1 METKAD
7 YKYQDLKELEDNF
20 NSVQMK
26 LNNKIEDYLLEILN
40 KFNDNFIEFDERQ
53 QEETKYIV
61 NGNIATLTALQIEF
75 YNYAY
80 VELSFSDNYGNDFTE
95 SLTEMTTEQQISIV
109 EDVRKYINK
118 YGYKSSELNTTLQ
131 QFLAYCI
138 EEGCTLY
145 FGIKTSGDSRLTGT
159 LFARNDALGYNH
171 VMSVVFPTDIISGG
185 NSKVASTLYAYIP
198 LHNVTEKFFK

>member
-1 METKAD
+1 METKTD

-109 EDVRKYINK
+109 EDVRKYIDK
-118 YGYKSSELNTTLQ
+118 YGYKNT
-131 QFLAYCI
+131 
-138 EEGCTLY
+138 
-145 FGIKTSGDSRLTGT
+145 
-159 LFARNDALGYNH
+159 ND
-171 VMSVVFPTDIISGG
+171 M
-185 NSKVASTLYAYIP
+185 
-198 LHNVTEKFFK
+198 

>member
-1 METKAD
+1 METKDD

-26 LNNKIEDYLLEILN
+26 LNNKIEDYLLEILY

-109 EDVRKYINK
+109 EDVRKYIDK
-118 YGYKSSELNTTLQ
+118 YGYKNT
-131 QFLAYCI
+131 
-138 EEGCTLY
+138 
-145 FGIKTSGDSRLTGT
+145 
-159 LFARNDALGYNH
+159 ND
-171 VMSVVFPTDIISGG
+171 M
-185 NSKVASTLYAYIP
+185 
-198 LHNVTEKFFK
+198 

>member
-1 METKAD
+1 METKSD
-7 YKYQDLKELEDNF
+7 YKYQNIKELADNF
-20 NSVQMK
+20 NSVQME
-26 LNNKIEDYLLEILN
+26 LNNKIEDYLLEILY

-109 EDVRKYINK
+109 EDVRKYIDK
-118 YGYKSSELNTTLQ
+118 YGYKNTT
-131 QFLAYCI
+131 
-138 EEGCTLY
+138 
-145 FGIKTSGDSRLTGT
+145 D
-159 LFARNDALGYNH
+159 
-171 VMSVVFPTDIISGG
+171 M
-185 NSKVASTLYAYIP
+185 
-198 LHNVTEKFFK
+198 

>member
-1 METKAD
+1 METKSD
-7 YKYQDLKELEDNF
+7 YKYQNIKELADNF
-20 NSVQMK
+20 NSVQME
-26 LNNKIEDYLLEILN
+26 LNNKIEDYLLEILY

-109 EDVRKYINK
+109 EDVRKYIDK
-118 YGYKSSELNTTLQ
+118 YGYKNT
-131 QFLAYCI
+131 
-138 EEGCTLY
+138 
-145 FGIKTSGDSRLTGT
+145 
-159 LFARNDALGYNH
+159 ND
-171 VMSVVFPTDIISGG
+171 M
-185 NSKVASTLYAYIP
+185 
-198 LHNVTEKFFK
+198 

>member
-26 LNNKIEDYLLEILN
+26 LNNKIEDYLLEILY

-95 SLTEMTTEQQISIV
+95 SLSEMTTEQQISIV

-118 YGYKSSELNTTLQ
+118 YGYKNTT
-131 QFLAYCI
+131 
-138 EEGCTLY
+138 
-145 FGIKTSGDSRLTGT
+145 D
-159 LFARNDALGYNH
+159 
-171 VMSVVFPTDIISGG
+171 M
-185 NSKVASTLYAYIP
+185 
-198 LHNVTEKFFK
+198 

>member
-7 YKYQDLKELEDNF
+7 YKYQDIKELADNF
-20 NSVQMK
+20 NSVQME
-26 LNNKIEDYLLEILN
+26 LNNKIEDYLLEILY

-95 SLTEMTTEQQISIV
+95 SLSEMTTEQQISII
-109 EDVRKYINK
+109 EDVRTYIDK
-118 YGYKSSELNTTLQ
+118 YGYKNT
-131 QFLAYCI
+131 
-138 EEGCTLY
+138 
-145 FGIKTSGDSRLTGT
+145 
-159 LFARNDALGYNH
+159 ND
-171 VMSVVFPTDIISGG
+171 M
-185 NSKVASTLYAYIP
+185 
-198 LHNVTEKFFK
+198 

>member
-26 LNNKIEDYLLEILN
+26 LNNKIEDYLLEILY

-95 SLTEMTTEQQISIV
+95 SLSEMTTEQQISIV

-118 YGYKSSELNTTLQ
+118 YGYNNT
-131 QFLAYCI
+131 
-138 EEGCTLY
+138 
-145 FGIKTSGDSRLTGT
+145 
-159 LFARNDALGYNH
+159 ND
-171 VMSVVFPTDIISGG
+171 M
-185 NSKVASTLYAYIP
+185 
-198 LHNVTEKFFK
+198 

>member
-1 METKAD
+1 METKTD
-7 YKYQDLKELEDNF
+7 YKYQDLKELENNF

-26 LNNKIEDYLLEILN
+26 LNNKIEDYLIEILN

-109 EDVRKYINK
+109 EDVRKYIDK
-118 YGYKSSELNTTLQ
+118 YGYKNTT
-131 QFLAYCI
+131 
-138 EEGCTLY
+138 
-145 FGIKTSGDSRLTGT
+145 D
-159 LFARNDALGYNH
+159 
-171 VMSVVFPTDIISGG
+171 M
-185 NSKVASTLYAYIP
+185 
-198 LHNVTEKFFK
+198 

>member
-1 METKAD
+1 METKTD
-7 YKYQDLKELEDNF
+7 YKYQDLKELENNF
-20 NSVQMK
+20 KSVQMK

-109 EDVRKYINK
+109 EDVRKYIDK
-118 YGYKSSELNTTLQ
+118 YGYKNTT
-131 QFLAYCI
+131 
-138 EEGCTLY
+138 
-145 FGIKTSGDSRLTGT
+145 D
-159 LFARNDALGYNH
+159 
-171 VMSVVFPTDIISGG
+171 M
-185 NSKVASTLYAYIP
+185 
-198 LHNVTEKFFK
+198 

>member
-1 METKAD
+1 METED
-7 YKYQDLKELEDNF
+7 YKYQDIKELADNF
-20 NSVQMK
+20 NSVQME

-118 YGYKSSELNTTLQ
+118 YGYKNTT
-131 QFLAYCI
+131 
-138 EEGCTLY
+138 
-145 FGIKTSGDSRLTGT
+145 D
-159 LFARNDALGYNH
+159 
-171 VMSVVFPTDIISGG
+171 M
-185 NSKVASTLYAYIP
+185 
-198 LHNVTEKFFK
+198 

>member
-7 YKYQDLKELEDNF
+7 YKYQDIKELADNF
-20 NSVQMK
+20 NSVQTE

-95 SLTEMTTEQQISIV
+95 SLAEMTTEQQISIV

-118 YGYKSSELNTTLQ
+118 YGYKNTT
-131 QFLAYCI
+131 
-138 EEGCTLY
+138 
-145 FGIKTSGDSRLTGT
+145 D
-159 LFARNDALGYNH
+159 
-171 VMSVVFPTDIISGG
+171 M
-185 NSKVASTLYAYIP
+185 
-198 LHNVTEKFFK
+198 

>member
-40 KFNDNFIEFDERQ
+40 KFNDNFIEFDENQ

-118 YGYKSSELNTTLQ
+118 YGYKNTT
-131 QFLAYCI
+131 
-138 EEGCTLY
+138 
-145 FGIKTSGDSRLTGT
+145 D
-159 LFARNDALGYNH
+159 
-171 VMSVVFPTDIISGG
+171 M
-185 NSKVASTLYAYIP
+185 
-198 LHNVTEKFFK
+198 

>member
-7 YKYQDLKELEDNF
+7 YKYQDLKELENNF

-95 SLTEMTTEQQISIV
+95 SLSEMTTEQQISIV
-109 EDVRKYINK
+109 EDVRKYIDK
-118 YGYKSSELNTTLQ
+118 YGYKNTT
-131 QFLAYCI
+131 
-138 EEGCTLY
+138 
-145 FGIKTSGDSRLTGT
+145 D
-159 LFARNDALGYNH
+159 
-171 VMSVVFPTDIISGG
+171 M
-185 NSKVASTLYAYIP
+185 
-198 LHNVTEKFFK
+198 

>member
-26 LNNKIEDYLLEILN
+26 LNNKIEDYLLEILY

-95 SLTEMTTEQQISIV
+95 SLSEMTTEQQISIV
-109 EDVRKYINK
+109 EDVRKYIDK
-118 YGYKSSELNTTLQ
+118 YGYKNTT
-131 QFLAYCI
+131 
-138 EEGCTLY
+138 
-145 FGIKTSGDSRLTGT
+145 D
-159 LFARNDALGYNH
+159 
-171 VMSVVFPTDIISGG
+171 M
-185 NSKVASTLYAYIP
+185 
-198 LHNVTEKFFK
+198 

>member
-26 LNNKIEDYLLEILN
+26 LNNKIEDYLLEILY

-109 EDVRKYINK
+109 EDVRKYIDK
-118 YGYKSSELNTTLQ
+118 YGYKNTT
-131 QFLAYCI
+131 
-138 EEGCTLY
+138 
-145 FGIKTSGDSRLTGT
+145 D
-159 LFARNDALGYNH
+159 
-171 VMSVVFPTDIISGG
+171 M
-185 NSKVASTLYAYIP
+185 
-198 LHNVTEKFFK
+198 

>member
-80 VELSFSDNYGNDFTE
+80 VELSFSDDYGNDFTE
-95 SLTEMTTEQQISIV
+95 SMAKMTTEQQISIV

-118 YGYKSSELNTTLQ
+118 YGYKNT
-131 QFLAYCI
+131 
-138 EEGCTLY
+138 
-145 FGIKTSGDSRLTGT
+145 
-159 LFARNDALGYNH
+159 ND
-171 VMSVVFPTDIISGG
+171 
-185 NSKVASTLYAYIP
+185 K
-198 LHNVTEKFFK
+198 

>member
-1 METKAD
+1 METKTD
-7 YKYQDLKELEDNF
+7 YKYQDIKELEDNF

-109 EDVRKYINK
+109 EDVRKYIDK
-118 YGYKSSELNTTLQ
+118 YGYKNT
-131 QFLAYCI
+131 
-138 EEGCTLY
+138 
-145 FGIKTSGDSRLTGT
+145 
-159 LFARNDALGYNH
+159 ND
-171 VMSVVFPTDIISGG
+171 M
-185 NSKVASTLYAYIP
+185 
-198 LHNVTEKFFK
+198 

>member
-26 LNNKIEDYLLEILN
+26 LNNKIEDYLLEILY

-95 SLTEMTTEQQISIV
+95 SLSEMTTEQQISIV

-118 YGYKSSELNTTLQ
+118 YGYKN
-131 QFLAYCI
+131 I
-138 EEGCTLY
+138 
-145 FGIKTSGDSRLTGT
+145 
-159 LFARNDALGYNH
+159 
-171 VMSVVFPTDIISGG
+171 TDM
-185 NSKVASTLYAYIP
+185 
-198 LHNVTEKFFK
+198 

>member
-1 METKAD
+1 METKTD
-7 YKYQDLKELEDNF
+7 YKYQDLKELENNF

-95 SLTEMTTEQQISIV
+95 SLSEMTTEQQISIV
-109 EDVRKYINK
+109 EDVRKYIEI
-118 YGYKSSELNTTLQ
+118 YGYKNT
-131 QFLAYCI
+131 
-138 EEGCTLY
+138 
-145 FGIKTSGDSRLTGT
+145 
-159 LFARNDALGYNH
+159 ND
-171 VMSVVFPTDIISGG
+171 M
-185 NSKVASTLYAYIP
+185 
-198 LHNVTEKFFK
+198 

>member
-7 YKYQDLKELEDNF
+7 YKYQYLKELEDNF

-26 LNNKIEDYLLEILN
+26 LNNKIEDYLLEILY

-61 NGNIATLTALQIEF
+61 NGNIVTLTALQIDF

-95 SLTEMTTEQQISIV
+95 SLSEMTTEQQISIV

-118 YGYKSSELNTTLQ
+118 YGYKNT
-131 QFLAYCI
+131 
-138 EEGCTLY
+138 
-145 FGIKTSGDSRLTGT
+145 
-159 LFARNDALGYNH
+159 ND
-171 VMSVVFPTDIISGG
+171 M
-185 NSKVASTLYAYIP
+185 
-198 LHNVTEKFFK
+198 